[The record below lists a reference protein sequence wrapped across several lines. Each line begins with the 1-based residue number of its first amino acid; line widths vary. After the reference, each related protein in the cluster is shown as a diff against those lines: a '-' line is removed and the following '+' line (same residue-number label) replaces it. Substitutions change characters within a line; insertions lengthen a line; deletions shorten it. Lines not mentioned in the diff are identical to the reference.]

1 MKKNL
6 LKRSLSALFFL
17 IILLSG
23 ILINEYFYFGVFI
36 IITIISQFE
45 LYRILGK
52 GGYPSQNR
60 YGVFI
65 GFVIF
70 VLSYFNA
77 QDIIPSTSYFFAIL
91 LILILFISQLYYK
104 NEDHFKSVA
113 FTLFGII
120 YIVLPFSALTF
131 IGFSGINNN
140 QYTAD
145 FILAMFIMIW
155 VNDSG
160 AYLIGSLIGKRK
172 LFERISPK
180 KTWEGTIGG
189 FLVTLIAAYIIS
201 LLFTELN
208 LYEWLIFAVIVVIF
222 GTYGDLVESLLKRKV
237 GVKDSGNI
245 MPGHG
250 GLLDRFDSTFFVA
263 PMIFLYLKVLE
274 YFF

>member
-17 IILLSG
+17 VILLSG

-45 LYRILGK
+45 LYRLLKK
-52 GGYPSQNR
+52 GDYPSQNR
-60 YGVFI
+60 YGVLI

-70 VLSYFNA
+70 VLSFFVA
-77 QDIIPSTSYFFAIL
+77 QDMLPPTSYFLAIL

-104 NEDHFKSVA
+104 NEDHFKSIA
-113 FTLFGII
+113 FTLFGIV
-120 YIVLPFSALTF
+120 YIVLPLSALTF
-131 IGFSGINNN
+131 IAFSGINND
-140 QYTAD
+140 QYTYD
-145 FILAMFIMIW
+145 YILAMFIMIW

-160 AYLIGSLIGKRK
+160 AYIIGSLIGKRK

-180 KTWEGTIGG
+180 KTWEGTAGG

-201 LLFTELN
+201 FSFTDLK
-208 LYEWLIFAVIVVIF
+208 LYEWMIFAVIVVVF

>member
-1 MKKNL
+1 LKNNL
-6 LKRSLSALFFL
+6 LKRSLSALIFL
-17 IILLSG
+17 VILLSG
-23 ILINEYFYFGVFI
+23 ILINEYFYLGVFV

-52 GGYPSQNR
+52 GGYPSQKR

-131 IGFSGINNN
+131 IGFSGINNDH
-140 QYTAD
+140 YTYD

-160 AYLIGSLIGKRK
+160 AYIIGSLIGKRK

-189 FLVTLIAAYIIS
+189 FLVTLIAAYVIS
-201 LLFTELN
+201 IWFTALN
-208 LYEWLIFAVIVVIF
+208 LNEWLIFAGIVVVF